1 VGIHGGELGSTTP
14 SCRVSKYSPH
24 PLRNCMGLRALMELV
39 AGLVVAAAALW
50 VEEWVEVWEG
60 A

>member
-1 VGIHGGELGSTTP
+1 
-14 SCRVSKYSPH
+14 
-24 PLRNCMGLRALMELV
+24 MELV